1 MGSYCSTHML
11 FQFGMMKLGR
21 WVVVMVV
28 QHYECIQYHRT
39 VYLKMAKVE
48 IFILCIFYHNKK

>member
-21 WVVVMVV
+21 WVVVMVIR
-28 QHYECIQYHRT
+28 YECIQYHRT
-39 VYLKMAKVE
+39 VYLKMAKAE
-48 IFILCIFYHNKK
+48 IFIFCVFYHNKK

>member
-1 MGSYCSTHML
+1 MP

-28 QHYECIQYHRT
+28 HYECIQYHQT
-39 VYLKMAKVE
+39 VYLKMAKAE
-48 IFILCIFYHNKK
+48 IFILCVFYHNKK

>member
-1 MGSYCSTHML
+1 MGSYCSTHMP

-21 WVVVMVV
+21 WVVVMVI
-28 QHYECIQYHRT
+28 HYECIQYHRT

-48 IFILCIFYHNKK
+48 IFIFCVFYHNRK